1 MLKTRNQ
8 DLSDVVTYT
17 RTNGE
22 VVQGQIARLS
32 NRHQAVYIRDAKTD
46 KIVAATMNRV
56 QKL

>member
-1 MLKTRNQ
+1 MLKTRN
-8 DLSDVVTYT
+8 VVTYT

-22 VVQGQIARLS
+22 VVQGQIERLS

-46 KIVAATMNRV
+46 KIVAAPMNRV